1 MNIPDPPIDPAIP
14 LQELC
19 HKIASFRRYLLERRS
34 NLPRPGYHIDLDVSK
49 AMETTVFLRLVP
61 DLCHQVIES
70 IREFHQS
77 GGGDHFAIAL
87 ERLKKLRQDPGLV
100 FSQGGRKL
108 HKDLGISEELFAA
121 IVKDPQ
127 EIQPVQKDGGQ
138 E

>member
-1 MNIPDPPIDPAIP
+1 MIIPDPPTDPAIP

-49 AMETTVFLRLVP
+49 AMETTVFLRQVP

-70 IREFHQS
+70 IHEFRQS

-87 ERLKKLRQDPGLV
+87 ERLEKLRKDPGIV
-100 FSQGGRKL
+100 FSLSGRKL
-108 HKDLGISEELFAA
+108 HKDLGIAEELFAS
-121 IVKDPQ
+121 IVQKPQ
-127 EIQPVQKDGGQ
+127 EDQPVLKEGGK